1 MNYMKVKELAAV
13 AKKSLSGDKKSSVL
27 SQKDIAKV
35 IQARVDNIMK
45 AIEDI
50 AVKAANTTAVN
61 TAVQDIE
68 KSLTSFANA
77 MDSKNGMFKGLWF
90 KFFKFKKNVKK
101 LVNYTNSLYKVTK
114 NAEPGVKAMATIS
127 FIAESLSATCKN
139 IAEVKIPMFIGMK
152 LRRMNKIMDFLYKIC
167 LQVDAMST
175 LLKKM
180 KPEMKQLKSIVNNLK
195 DVFDT
200 IKDIHIGLFFGLKM
214 RRLVRAIGHI
224 QRVIRRVARIRRLVK
239 AHANI
244 LLIQSFFTALSLTM
258 LTIVLASPIF
268 LIAPLALLAI
278 ALGMWV
284 FSRVMKIITRILR
297 KIALRSVIALLL
309 MSIVVLA
316 LFAVAMML
324 FVLGQLAQPVVM
336 ASLWILAMLGVMIVL
351 VVLMG
356 VLGVILNSLSVVL
369 ITSIVG
375 LVILLVV
382 LGFLFVVTIMLATI
396 APVAKVICDN
406 LGFLIGATF
415 GIIPILVA
423 AIAIGMTG
431 LGAIIALPGM
441 GLAAALMGMLFIMFI
456 QLRVIQTVNL
466 DIKKIKKN
474 INDIKSAVDMV
485 ESAFNTTFSFR
496 NMLNGTAAVGRVR
509 RVNRIVRQIEK
520 IVRKLNRIQQFKLNK
535 SAIKKNIDN
544 VWTVV
549 DQIEAEITGNVDES
563 LVSGPFLKRW
573 KARASARRRQNQF
586 NNMLRRVN
594 RILGTV
600 NRIIGQLNKIQ
611 DFKLEDKT
619 IVNNLDNVF
628 MVVDKIEERIN
639 ANETLPPDFT
649 AKDVVDLFKKKTA
662 EMLARKAGMNKIKRT
677 EMILAKLLNITETL
691 KSIQDIKLNEDT
703 VIEKIDVLYR
713 FVDLIEEKINQEE
726 KLPDNWDVKD
736 LISNWKERAT
746 ENLQAKAAE
755 GRLGKSEA
763 ILLKLSNMTNALK
776 TIQDIKIDT
785 EKTKAKV
792 TELFAA
798 GNEIFDYVMNG
809 SAMGAKEA
817 ELIKMWYE
825 QNRAGNN
832 TKGTQKQLDS
842 LREEQNWMVERTTE
856 HMNKV
861 DGILNLVT
869 GMADKFKS
877 IIELKITPEKVSEKV
892 RTIFSTVDTL
902 VEILNNNQYADLS
915 ADEFTDKYTTFLD
928 VVTNINGSM
937 SDMAKVSTTDVN
949 NQKKLLNNYG
959 DFLTKVNNIDIGKV
973 KTTADMFAQMARFSE
988 SVSGDFDNLANSINE
1003 NLMPVLEEL
1012 KNVMEQMDKTLEK
1025 GFADTSASIGAAGTT
1040 ANATEMGA
1048 QVSRENPT
1056 ANEAEIDALVKERLK
1071 KQDRD
1076 KAQGVATKLDELIR
1090 LLKGQTG
1097 LVKVKTTW

>member
-1 MNYMKVKELAAV
+1 MKVKEMTAV
-13 AKKSLSGDKKSSVL
+13 VKKSLSGDKKSSVL

-139 IAEVKIPMFIGMK
+139 IAEVEIPMFIGMK
-152 LRRMNKIMDFLYKIC
+152 LRRMNKIVNFLYKIC

-180 KPEMKQLKSIVNNLK
+180 KPEMKRLKSIVNDLK

-224 QRVIRRVARIRRLVK
+224 QRVVRRVARIRRLAS
-239 AHANI
+239 AHAKI

-268 LIAPLALLAI
+268 LIAPLALLVI
-278 ALGMWV
+278 ALSMWV

-324 FVLGQLAQPVVM
+324 YVLGQLAQPVVM

-356 VLGVILNSLSVVL
+356 VLGVILNSLSSVL

-382 LGFLFVVTIMLATI
+382 LGFLFAVTIMLAII
-396 APVAKVICDN
+396 APMAKVICDN
-406 LGFLIGATF
+406 LGVLIGATF
-415 GIIPILVA
+415 GIIPILAA

-441 GLAAALMGMLFIMFI
+441 GLATALMGMLFIMFI

-474 INDIKSAVDMV
+474 INNIKSAVDMV

-496 NMLNGTAAVGRVR
+496 NMLNGAAAVGRVR
-509 RVNRIVRQIEK
+509 KVNRIVRQIEK
-520 IVRKLNRIQQFKLNK
+520 IVRQLNRIQQFKLNK

-544 VWTVV
+544 VWKVV
-549 DQIEAEITGNVDES
+549 DQIEAEITGRVDES

-573 KARASARRRQNQF
+573 KAQASARRRQNQF
-586 NNMLRRVN
+586 NNMLRRVD

-600 NRIIGQLNKIQ
+600 HRIIGQLNKIQ

-662 EMLARKAGMNKIKRT
+662 EMLARKAGTNKIKRT

-736 LISNWKERAT
+736 LISNRKEMVA

-785 EKTKAKV
+785 ETTKAKV
-792 TELFAA
+792 TELFTA

-832 TKGTQKQLDS
+832 TNGTQKQLDS

-869 GMADKFKS
+869 GMADKFKG

-915 ADEFTDKYTTFLD
+915 ADEFTDKYTSFLD
-928 VVTNINGSM
+928 IVTNINGSM
-937 SDMAKVSTTDVN
+937 SDMAKVSATDVN
-949 NQKKLLNNYG
+949 NQKKLLTNYG
-959 DFLTKVNNIDIGKV
+959 DFLTKVNNIDVGKV
-973 KTTADMFAQMARFSE
+973 KTTSDMFAQMARFSE
-988 SVSGDFDNLANSINE
+988 SVSGDFEKLADTINE
-1003 NLMPVLEEL
+1003 KLMPVIEEL
-1012 KNVMEQMDKTLEK
+1012 KDVMTEIPEK
-1025 GFADTSASIGAAGTT
+1025 LDVGFANTSASIGA
-1040 ANATEMGA
+1040 NQSSVSPDDIRA
-1048 QVSRENPT
+1048 QIMRETPDI
-1056 ANEAEIDALVKERLK
+1056 EERSVLKEIAKRLK
-1071 KQDRD
+1071 EKQQD
-1076 KAQGVATKLDELIR
+1076 KMNDTAAKLDELIG
-1090 LLKGQTG
+1090 LLKGYSGQPII
-1097 LVKVKTTW
+1097 VKTV